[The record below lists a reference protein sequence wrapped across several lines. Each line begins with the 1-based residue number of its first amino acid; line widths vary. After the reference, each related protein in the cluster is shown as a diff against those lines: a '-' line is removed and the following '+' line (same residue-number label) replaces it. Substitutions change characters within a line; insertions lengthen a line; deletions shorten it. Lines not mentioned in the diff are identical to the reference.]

1 LLLEGLAR
9 DLHSLFRM
17 PRRLLYLHLRSLLMI
32 SLIWVIFGVV
42 FFENL
47 IRNCNDLGV
56 HVNLYQFAVV
66 FGLIG
71 ALITST
77 MIFYLKP
84 AFSHHPVWKASL
96 YKLLFTLVLFFLI
109 AFVLLLLYYVFLYRK
124 HFHFGHFLD
133 SFFSKIMKTRTFGI
147 FIIDMAIMT
156 VMSICI
162 LEVKDKYGPGM
173 FWSML
178 TGEFVKPVVQN
189 RIFIFLDINE
199 ATSIAETLGHEHY
212 FRMLR
217 KFFADITMPVLA
229 SEGEIYQYVGDE
241 VVLSWPN
248 TPENKLR
255 SLKFLRYA
263 WFLMERKA
271 SEYEQRFGYI
281 PRFKAGVHAGEVTAG
296 FVGVVKKEL
305 LYTGDTVNTTAR
317 IRSVCHDVNEDFVLS
332 GEFMRD
338 FERPHGYRIKAIG
351 RVELKGK
358 VEWVKVYSMRFE

>member
-1 LLLEGLAR
+1 
-9 DLHSLFRM
+9 M
-17 PRRLLYLHLRSLLMI
+17 PRRLLYLHLRSLVMI
-32 SLIWVIFGVV
+32 SLIWVIFGIV

-56 HVNLYQFAVV
+56 HVNLYQFAVA

-71 ALITST
+71 AIITGT

-84 AFSHHPVWKASL
+84 SFSHHAVWKASL
-96 YKLLFTLVLFFLI
+96 YKLLFTLVLFFVI
-109 AFVLLLLYYVFLYRK
+109 AFLLLLLYYVFLYKK

-156 VMSICI
+156 VVSICI

-173 FWSML
+173 LWSMIS
-178 TGEFVKPVVQN
+178 GEYVQPRVQN

-199 ATSIAETLGHEHY
+199 ATSIAETLGHERY

-217 KFFADITMPVLA
+217 NFFADITMPVLA

-263 WFLMERKA
+263 WFMMERKS
-271 SEYEQRFGYI
+271 SEYERRFGYV

>member
-1 LLLEGLAR
+1 
-9 DLHSLFRM
+9 M
-17 PRRLLYLHLRSLLMI
+17 PRRLLYLHLRSLAMI
-32 SLIWVIFGVV
+32 SLIWVLFGVV

-56 HVNLYQFAVV
+56 RVNLYQFSVA

-71 ALITST
+71 ALITGT

-84 AFSHHPVWKASL
+84 AFSHHPVWRASM
-96 YKLLFTLVLFFLI
+96 YKLLFTLVLFFVITFL
-109 AFVLLLLYYVFLYRK
+109 LLLLYYLFLYK
-124 HFHFGHFLD
+124 KQFHFGHFLD
-133 SFFSKIMKTRTFGI
+133 SFFTKIVKTRTFII
-147 FIIDMAIMT
+147 FIVDMALMT
-156 VMSICI
+156 VMSISI

-178 TGEFVKPVVQN
+178 SGEYNQPVVQN

-199 ATSIAETLGHEHY
+199 ATSIAETLGHERY

-241 VVLSWPN
+241 LVITWPN
-248 TPENKLR
+248 TPDNKLR
-255 SLKFLRYA
+255 ALKFLRHAY
-263 WFLMERKA
+263 FLMERKA
-271 SEYEQRFGYI
+271 HEYEARFGYQ

-296 FVGVVKKEL
+296 FVGVVKKDL

-317 IRSVCHDVNEDFVLS
+317 IRSVCHDVDESFVLS
-332 GEFMRD
+332 GDFMKD
-338 FERPHGYRIKAIG
+338 MERPHGYWIKAIG
-351 RVELKGK
+351 RIELKGK
-358 VEWVKVYSMRFE
+358 VEWVKLYRMRFE